1 MAKAALSGG
10 DHSSRGGGTL
20 RAREGRAGS
29 ERACAPGPDPEQA
42 PAPGQEGTSE
52 LCGQSPGAWP
62 CGDVPGQLGHSGVSR
77 REAGSE
83 ASGCGKAEGLSP
95 EVAVGGSSRS
105 AYPGS

>member
-20 RAREGRAGS
+20 TAGEGRARGQP
-29 ERACAPGPDPEQA
+29 RVPVPDPEQA
-42 PAPGQEGTSE
+42 PALGQEGTSE

-83 ASGCGKAEGLSP
+83 ASGCGKAKGLSP

-105 AYPGS
+105 ACPGS